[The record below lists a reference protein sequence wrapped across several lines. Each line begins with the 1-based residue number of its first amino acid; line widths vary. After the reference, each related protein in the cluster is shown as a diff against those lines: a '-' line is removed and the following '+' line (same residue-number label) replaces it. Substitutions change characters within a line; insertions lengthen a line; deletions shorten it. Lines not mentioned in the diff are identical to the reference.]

1 MLSGIMAGEFMQKE
15 KIKSDSDSFF
25 LSLRPDSGL
34 IHDPSPVPR
43 DPFHPPHG
51 TNLSKW
57 SQNENVRPLLYCNMP
72 PVAIEKC
79 FRNFDLTSAVRRKVL
94 IYPKTIKSWLKS
106 SWSVHCTNLSKWS
119 QNKNVR
125 PLLYCNMPP
134 IAIVKCFRNFDLIAA
149 MRRTRREVQPFL
161 IHRHIQI

>member
-1 MLSGIMAGEFMQKE
+1 MTK
-15 KIKSDSDSFF
+15 KKSDSDSFF
-25 LSLRPDSGL
+25 LSLRLFFLSHRL
-34 IHDPSPVPR
+34 HFLSLMTRPR
-43 DPFHPPHG
+43 DPSHPPHG

-57 SQNENVRPLLYCNMP
+57 SQNENLRPLLYCNMP

-79 FRNFDLTSAVRRKVL
+79 FQNFDLMSAVCRKVL

-134 IAIVKCFRNFDLIAA
+134 IAIEKCFRNFDLIAA
-149 MRRTRREVQPFL
+149 MRRTRRASTAFP
-161 IHRHIQI
+161 HS

>member
-1 MLSGIMAGEFMQKE
+1 MLSGIMAGQFMQKV
-15 KIKSDSDSFF
+15 KKKSDSGLFF
-25 LSLRPDSGL
+25 VT
-34 IHDPSPVPR
+34 HDPSPVPNG
-43 DPFHPPHG
+43 PFHPPHG

-79 FRNFDLTSAVRRKVL
+79 FQNFDLISAVRRKVL
-94 IYPKTIKSWLKS
+94 IYPKSIKSWLKS

-125 PLLYCNMPP
+125 PLLHYNMPP
-134 IAIVKCFRNFDLIAA
+134 IAIEKCFRNFDLIAA
-149 MRRTRREVQPFL
+149 MRRTRRASTAFP
-161 IHRHIQI
+161 HS